1 MAELG
6 LDLRSSSCCSVWSW
20 WLVLKELSQVAVSW
34 AVCWG
39 RPAHW
44 LRGLWVRCPRSCC
57 AHLQSEMYSLPLSHL
72 AARGTAFSSL
82 SGQKCDKIFGIQER
96 CFTINAEMFLQTTGY
111 CLNHIS
117 VESFVFKTWPH
128 ITRCA
133 FLAFSKSGFFP
144 TIFPR
149 KQG

>member
-1 MAELG
+1 M
-6 LDLRSSSCCSVWSW
+6 
-20 WLVLKELSQVAVSW
+20 
-34 AVCWG
+34 
-39 RPAHW
+39 
-44 LRGLWVRCPRSCC
+44 RCHRSCC
-57 AHLQSEMYSLPLSHL
+57 AHLQSEIYSLPLSHL

-96 CFTINAEMFLQTTGY
+96 CFTINAEMFLQTTDY

-133 FLAFSKSGFFP
+133 FLAFSKGGFFS
-144 TIFPR
+144 TIIPLGSKGSITPQESFYIRPQMR
-149 KQG
+149 VPGCQGGSHTC